1 MKTLSNIVL
10 KSVMFV
16 AFVATSVNVNAQ
28 AKLTK
33 AQEEANAAHLQ
44 TQQVATALVTGAMK
58 GRSNCLKFDS
68 PTVEN
73 GLVTSITGY
82 KHPRVTFSL
91 GGGFSSIHG
100 ESEDHG
106 SQTASSGTIEATLEY
121 RAYHAHDGKDAKF
134 GFYGALS
141 AQLSTQT
148 TIENLKAYSYG
159 LLVDAGIIV
168 NPCGKA
174 QLTLAGT
181 AAYLNSVSQEVVS
194 NDAISGNVDFKS
206 NPLYLG
212 GMVKASYTVGYITR
226 RKNYNVKGQKITGV
240 AKTPIELFVK
250 GRIGTTE
257 IGKPKVDGNTFT
269 WSGVRTSVFVGLTLG
284 L

>member
-1 MKTLSNIVL
+1 MKTLNIF
-10 KSVMFV
+10 KSVMMIV
-16 AFVATSVNVNAQ
+16 AIAASVNVNAQ

-33 AQEEANAAHLQ
+33 ADQDHIQDQREKVAFVAGAA
-44 TQQVATALVTGAMK
+44 K
-58 GRSNCLKFDS
+58 GRANCYEYEAPK
-68 PTVEN
+68 VEK
-73 GLVTSITGY
+73 GLVTEVVGV

-91 GGGFSSIHG
+91 AGGFSSISG
-100 ESEDHG
+100 KSEDLG
-106 SQTASSGTIEATLEY
+106 SQTASSGTVEATLEY

-141 AQLSTQT
+141 GQISTPT
-148 TIENLKAYSYG
+148 TIENLKAYNYG
-159 LLVDAGIIV
+159 LLVDAGVIV

-174 QLTLAGT
+174 QLTLAAT
-181 AAYLNSVSQEVVS
+181 AAYLNSVSQEIVS
-194 NDAISGNVDFKS
+194 NDAIQGNIDFKS

-226 RKNYNVKGQKITGV
+226 KKNYNVKGQKITGV

-257 IGKPKVDGNTFT
+257 IGKPKVNGNTFT
-269 WSGVRTSVFVGLTLG
+269 WSGVRVTAELGLTIG

>member
-1 MKTLSNIVL
+1 MKTSNYIF
-10 KSVMFV
+10 KSVVIAVVAMFTASANAQTKLSAADAAHIQDQREKV
-16 AFVATSVNVNAQ
+16 AFVA
-28 AKLTK
+28 
-33 AQEEANAAHLQ
+33 
-44 TQQVATALVTGAMK
+44 GADK
-58 GRSNCLKFDS
+58 GRANCYEYEAPK
-68 PTVEN
+68 VEN
-73 GLVTSITGY
+73 GLVTEVVGV
-82 KHPRVTFSL
+82 KHPRVTLSL
-91 GGGFSSIHG
+91 AGGFSSISG
-100 ESEDHG
+100 KSEDLG
-106 SQTASSGTIEATLEY
+106 SQTASSGTAEFTAEY
-121 RAYHAHDGKDAKF
+121 RAYHAHNGKDAKV

-141 AQLSTQT
+141 ATLSSQT
-148 TIENLKAYSYG
+148 TMENLKAYSYG
-159 LLVDAGIIV
+159 LLVDAGVVI

-174 QLTLAGT
+174 QLTIAGT

-194 NDAISGNVDFKS
+194 NDAIRGNIDFKS

-226 RKNYNVKGQKITGV
+226 RKEYNIKGQKITGV

-257 IGKPKVDGNTFT
+257 IGKPKVNGNTFT

>member
-1 MKTLSNIVL
+1 MKTSNYIF
-10 KSVMFV
+10 KSVMMIV
-16 AFVATSVNVNAQ
+16 AIAASVNVNAQ

-33 AQEEANAAHLQ
+33 ADQDHIQDQREK
-44 TQQVATALVTGAMK
+44 VAFVAGDRK
-58 GRSNCLKFDS
+58 GRANCFEYEA
-68 PTVEN
+68 PTVKD
-73 GLVTSITGY
+73 GLVTEVVGV

-91 GGGFSSIHG
+91 AGGFSSISG
-100 ESEDHG
+100 KSEDLG
-106 SQTASSGTIEATLEY
+106 SQNASSGTVEATLEY
-121 RAYHAHDGKDAKF
+121 RAYHAHNGKDAKL

-141 AQLSTQT
+141 AQVSSQT

-159 LLVDAGIIV
+159 LLVDAGVVI
-168 NPCGKA
+168 NPCGKFQFTA
-174 QLTLAGT
+174 AAT
-181 AAYLNSVSQEVVS
+181 AAYLNSVSQEIVS
-194 NDAISGNVDFKS
+194 NDAVQGNIDFKS

-212 GMVKASYTVGYITR
+212 GMAKVAYTIGYIKHS
-226 RKNYNVKGQKITGV
+226 KNYNIKGQKITGV

-269 WSGVRTSVFVGLTLG
+269 WSGIRVTAELGLTIG